1 MKILI
6 DMNLSPEWVGFFSA
20 NGVESIHWSKVG
32 SGNAEDSILL
42 DWARTAG
49 YVVFTHDLDFAAL
62 VALAGSDGPSVL
74 QVRTHE
80 VMPVDIGPMILQVLH
95 EHAEA
100 IERGAIVTVVRPS
113 SRVRVLPIERR
124 K

>member
-20 NGVESIHWSKVG
+20 NGIEAVHWSRVG

-42 DWARTAG
+42 AWARTAG

-62 VALAGSDGPSVL
+62 VALAGSDGPSIL
-74 QVRTHE
+74 QVRTHG
-80 VMPVDIGPMILQVLH
+80 VMPADVGPLILQTLR
-95 EHAEA
+95 EYSEA
-100 IERGAIVTVVRPS
+100 IERGAIVTVVRPA

>member
-20 NGVESIHWSKVG
+20 NGVEAVHWSKVG
-32 SGNAEDSILL
+32 SGSAEDSVLL
-42 DWARTAG
+42 AWARTAG

-62 VALAGSDGPSVL
+62 VALAGSDGPSIL

-80 VMPVDIGPMILQVLH
+80 VMPVDIGPLILQVLR
-95 EHAEA
+95 EYTEA
-100 IERGAIVTVVRPS
+100 IERGAIVTVVQPA

>member
-20 NGVESIHWSKVG
+20 NGIEAVHWSRVG
-32 SGNAEDSILL
+32 SGSAEDSVLL
-42 DWARTAG
+42 AWARTAG
-49 YVVFTHDLDFAAL
+49 YVVFTHD
-62 VALAGSDGPSVL
+62 
-74 QVRTHE
+74 
-80 VMPVDIGPMILQVLH
+80 
-95 EHAEA
+95 EA
-100 IERGAIVTVVRPS
+100 IERGAIVTVVRPA